1 MRTLS
6 FPLTSSG
13 SPAADRSALAAL
25 LVGLAFAV
33 PVVAVAQPGGRSDS
47 RLEDT
52 EIVIEKSRTNE
63 LPPASRNFE
72 QLRIPPPPPVKKEV
86 KYDFRDFKIPD
97 RPLPVT
103 PRPAPLRQETTT
115 PVPGLYLEAG
125 FGNYGT
131 PYGRLGA
138 HTKPS
143 TNFRAGIDARHQSS
157 STGPVDGKNSG
168 GSNTAA
174 SAEGEFFSKAA
185 AVGARAGFERS
196 GTFFYGYAPARG
208 ERLKSKTDSLEQIH
222 TRINAEVF
230 LRTTDV
236 KRPFQAEV
244 VAGVRTWQN
253 SDAEKETDIN
263 GRLNLGFGL
272 DETNR
277 FTIRTDV
284 SNISYES
291 FAKQTRMF
299 GQSTLA
305 FEHDGSRFDA
315 TLGAAVGYTND
326 TLNQAKKFNVYPAVR
341 ISTEI
346 IESRLVVFAGA
357 GGGLERTT
365 LYSLTRENPWLAGSR
380 VEAPLSAAGTQPLG
394 LAVADVNRQISL
406 YGGLSGSPARAV
418 RVLGRVSYN
427 RFRNLYFYNP
437 RAVDSVRYAL
447 TYAVHPNGSAAGLTG
462 KPGDGDRT
470 PEEDQPVTNLNIH
483 GEVTVDVGQKV
494 QVAIKVDADTWTADS
509 LRQPYHRPAYQASLT
524 SSFAIGEK
532 LRIAPEA
539 YVIGS
544 SYGLGSG
551 LHPDATGARRLRQT
565 DTVIDVNLR
574 ADYQITPQFRIFALG
589 QNLTGQN
596 YQRFLN
602 YPVRGLT
609 VIGGLGYQF

>member
-1 MRTLS
+1 MRI
-6 FPLTSSG
+6 PPSSPNLLP
-13 SPAADRSALAAL
+13 SPPDRPVLAAL
-25 LVGLAFAV
+25 LVGFALAV
-33 PVVAVAQPGGRSDS
+33 PALAVAQPGGRSDS

-52 EIVIEKSRTNE
+52 EIVIEKNRTNE
-63 LPPASRNFE
+63 LPAASRNFE
-72 QLRIPPPPPVKKEV
+72 QLRIPPPPPVKKEI
-86 KYDFRDFKIPD
+86 KYDFRDFKVPD

-103 PRPAPLRQETTT
+103 PRPAPLRQEATTA
-115 PVPGLYLEAG
+115 VPGLYLEAG

-143 TNFRAGIDARHQSS
+143 TNFRAGLDARHQSS
-157 STGPVDGKNSG
+157 STGPIDGKNSG
-168 GSNTAA
+168 ASNTAA
-174 SAEGEFFSKAA
+174 SAEGEFFSKTA

-196 GTFFYGYAPARG
+196 GTYFYGYDRSLS
-208 ERLKSKTDSLEQIH
+208 ERLKKKTDSLEQIH
-222 TRINAEVF
+222 TRINAEVY

-244 VAGVRTWQN
+244 VAGVRNWQN
-253 SDAEKETDIN
+253 SDSEKETDIN
-263 GRLNLGFGL
+263 GKLNLGFGL
-272 DETNR
+272 DEMNR
-277 FTIRTDV
+277 VTIRTDV

-291 FAKQTRMF
+291 FTKQTRSF

-315 TLGAAVGYTND
+315 TLGATVGYTSD

-341 ISTEI
+341 VSTEI
-346 IESRLVVFAGA
+346 IENHLVVFAGA
-357 GGGLERTT
+357 GGGLERTS
-365 LYSLTRENPWLAGSR
+365 LYNLTRENPWLAGSR
-380 VEAPLSAAGTQPLG
+380 PETENKLG
-394 LAVADVNRQISL
+394 VPVADVNRQISL
-406 YGGLSGSPARAV
+406 YGGLSGSPVRAM
-418 RVLGRVSYN
+418 RVLGRVAYN

-437 RAVDSVRYAL
+437 RAVDSVRYEL
-447 TYAVHPNGSAAGLTG
+447 TYAVHPDGRPAG
-462 KPGDGDRT
+462 KD
-470 PEEDQPVTNLNIH
+470 EEDQVVTNLNIH
-483 GEVTVDVGQKV
+483 GEVTVDIGQKV
-494 QVAIKVDADTWTADS
+494 QVALKMDADTWSADS
-509 LRQPYHRPAYQASLT
+509 LRQPYHRPAYQATLT
-524 SSFAIGEK
+524 SSFGIGDK
-532 LRIAPEA
+532 LRISPEA

-544 SYGLGSG
+544 TYALGSA

-565 DTVIDVNLR
+565 DTVVDLNLR